1 MEISRRDAAEAISG
15 DRIDC
20 VAAPHATLPVTV
32 LASLPFA
39 FAVGL
44 QARAV
49 DHQMDR
55 CVLTDIESE
64 SLRRNPNC
72 QQGFATTSF
81 VNVTA
86 PGSIYAAMLRESRY
100 KNTREDRASY

>member
-44 QARAV
+44 QACAV

-55 CVLTDIESE
+55 CVLTDIES
-64 SLRRNPNC
+64 LRRSPNC

-100 KNTREDRASY
+100 KNTCEDRASY